1 VTTPGEAW
9 ARLPGGLVV
18 HRTGPAHYAGLEEL
32 QRVVFPTLADE
43 QRFKAPHYA
52 RHVALFPDGQFCVVD
67 HERERVVGMTSTIRY
82 DFDFAHPDHTFAQM
96 IAGGWLT
103 SHQPDG
109 RWLYGADVGTH
120 PDYRGRGIARALYA
134 ARHDTV
140 RRLGLAGQVTVGM
153 PSGYGALAATMRAE
167 DYYAELL
174 AGTRRDPTLS
184 MQMNIGFQPRG
195 LIARYIDDPVCAG
208 YGVVLVLPAATPVP
222 FERAP

>member
-1 VTTPGEAW
+1 VIVPGAEW

-18 HRTGPAHYAGLEEL
+18 HRTGPAHYAGLEAL
-32 QRVVFPTLADE
+32 QRVVFPTLADA

-52 RHVALFPDGQFCVVD
+52 KHVALFPDGQFCVVD
-67 HERERVVGMTSTIRY
+67 GERVVGMTSTIRY
-82 DFDFAHPDHTFAQM
+82 DLDLAHPDHTFAEM

-103 SHQPDG
+103 SHQPAG

-140 RRLGLAGQVTVGM
+140 HRLGLAGQVTVGM
-153 PSGYGALAATMRAE
+153 PSGYGAVAAAMRAE
-167 DYYAELL
+167 DYYAELV
-174 AGTRRDPTLS
+174 AGTRRDPTIS
-184 MQMNIGFQPRG
+184 MQMKIGFLPRG
-195 LIARYIDDPVCAG
+195 LIAGYIDDPVCAG